1 MCITAVGDCQ
11 TPEDCLY
18 KDLFAD
24 YNKKIRPAL
33 QHNDKVEVTI
43 TFSLLSLNSIVS
55 TFY

>member
-1 MCITAVGDCQ
+1 MCITAVGGCQ